1 MKTDQDLRKIWTKQ
15 LVILFLI
22 GYILVSYVCI
32 HIGAVFNNFRNADKT
47 SLEIVTNLE
56 ILEKGVVDS
65 IKTRPFFIPEKEDL
79 SFMIFVSLFYIAGF
93 LYAMAYNGK
102 YRLGKEHGSTAWA
115 WKGTINKVVDKD
127 EDYNTIFTETERMT
141 LDNRKIRKNV
151 NTVILGSPAAGKS
164 RFFVKPNILQASC
177 SYVITDPKGELLEST
192 GSFYVKKGYK
202 LKILN
207 LKDMSKSM
215 CYNPFAYIKKNTD
228 VIKLIDCLISNT
240 NKKEIQNN
248 TADPFWEKSEI
259 ALLQAIFYFI
269 WHELVEEEHNFATV
283 MELFRMAEA
292 REENEGW
299 KSDLDII
306 FEQLEKEK
314 PNHIACKQYKIFKLG
329 AGKTIKSILISLGV
343 RLSLFN
349 LEEVSNLMI
358 KDELQLDKIG
368 DEKTVLF
375 VVIPDATDTMFN
387 FIAAMMY
394 TQLFTALYDVAD
406 NSPGRRLKVH
416 VRCLLDEFANIGKIP
431 NFEKLITTMRSR
443 EISVAIIIQALSQ
456 LKEMYDKQWEGM
468 LGTCTSLLFLGSQEL
483 STLEYMSKMLGKE
496 TIDTRNVNNSKGRNA
511 STTWNYG
518 IIGRELMTPDEIGRI
533 PDDDCILIISGLLP
547 FYSKKYNL
555 EKHKNYKYL
564 ADADEKNTFNFEKF
578 REIENEKL
586 SESEREK
593 ILERY
598 NFKDFKLEQEQLQR
612 LFFSVSNLSLE
623 DEEIE
628 IEKSEE
634 IEWFE
639 ESNHSIIMNFKGEK

>member
-1 MKTDQDLRKIWTKQ
+1 MKTDQDLRKIRTKQ
-15 LVILFLI
+15 LVILLLI
-22 GYILVSYVCI
+22 GYILVAYVCI
-32 HIGAVFNNFRNADKT
+32 HIGSVFNNLRNADKT

-56 ILEKGVVDS
+56 ILEKGVVES
-65 IKTRPFFIPEKEDL
+65 IKTRPFFIPKKEDL
-79 SFMIFVSLFYIAGF
+79 SFMIFISLFYIAGF
-93 LYAMAYNGK
+93 LYAMTFNKK
-102 YRLGKEHGSTAWA
+102 YRIGKEHGSTAWA
-115 WKGTINKVVDKD
+115 KKGTINKVVDND
-127 EDYNTIFTETERMT
+127 EDYNIIFTETERMT
-141 LDNRKIRKNV
+141 LDNRKIHKNV
-151 NTVILGSPAAGKS
+151 NTVVLGSPAAGKT
-164 RFFVKPNILQASC
+164 RFFVKPNIMQASC

-192 GSFYVKKGYK
+192 GSFFINKGYK

-207 LKDMSKSM
+207 LKDMFKSM
-215 CYNPFAYIKKNTD
+215 CYNPFVYVKKDTD
-228 VIKLIDCLISNT
+228 IIKLIDCLISNT
-240 NKKEIQNN
+240 NKKEIQS

-269 WHELVEEEHNFATV
+269 YYELVEEEHNFATV

-292 REENEGW
+292 KEEDEGW
-299 KSDLDII
+299 KSDLDIV

-349 LEEVSNLMI
+349 LKEVSDLMI
-358 KDELQLDKIG
+358 KDELELDKIG

-394 TQLFTALYDVAD
+394 TQLFSTLYEVAD

-443 EISVAIIIQALSQ
+443 EISVAIIIQAISQ

-468 LGTCTSLLFLGSQEL
+468 LGTCTALLFLGSQEL

-496 TIDTRNVNNSKGRNA
+496 TIDTRNINNSKGRNA

-518 IIGRELMTPDEIGRI
+518 IVGRELMTADEIGRI
-533 PDDDCILIISGLLP
+533 PDDDCILIISGMLP

-555 EKHKNYKYL
+555 TKHKNYKYL
-564 ADADEKNTFNFEKF
+564 ADADLKNNFNFEKF

-586 SESEREK
+586 AENEREK

-612 LFFSVSNLSLE
+612 LFFSVSNSLE

-628 IEKSEE
+628 IDQLDNIEEFEKLS
-634 IEWFE
+634 
-639 ESNHSIIMNFKGEK
+639 SSIKIMNFKGEK

>member
-1 MKTDQDLRKIWTKQ
+1 MA
-15 LVILFLI
+15 
-22 GYILVSYVCI
+22 YVCI
-32 HIGAVFNNFRNADKT
+32 HVGAVFNNLRNADKT
-47 SLEIVTNLE
+47 SLEIVTNMEL
-56 ILEKGVVDS
+56 LEKGVVDS
-65 IKTRPFFIPEKEDL
+65 IMTTPFFIPKKEDL
-79 SFMIFVSLFYIAGF
+79 SFMIFVSLFYMSGF
-93 LYAMAYNGK
+93 LYAMTYNKK
-102 YRLGKEHGSTAWA
+102 YRIGKEHGSTAWA
-115 WKGTINKVVDKD
+115 EKGTINKVVD
-127 EDYNTIFTETERMT
+127 EYENYNIIFTETEKMT
-141 LDNRKIRKNV
+141 LDNRKIHKNV
-151 NTVILGSPAAGKS
+151 NTVVLGSPAAGKT

-207 LKDMSKSM
+207 LKDMLKSM
-215 CYNPFAYIKKNTD
+215 CYNPFVYVKKDTD
-228 VIKLIDCLISNT
+228 IIKLIDCLISNT
-240 NKKEIQNN
+240 NKKEIQS

-269 WHELVEEEHNFATV
+269 YYELVEEEHNFTTV

-292 REENEGW
+292 REEDEGW

-349 LEEVSNLMI
+349 LKEVSDLMI
-358 KDELQLDKIG
+358 KDELELDKIG

-394 TQLFTALYDVAD
+394 TQLFSTLYDVAD
-406 NSPGRRLKVH
+406 NSPKRRLKVH

-443 EISVAIIIQALSQ
+443 EISVAIIIQAISQ

-468 LGTCTSLLFLGSQEL
+468 LGTCTALLFLGSQEL

-511 STTWNYG
+511 STTWNFG
-518 IIGRELMTPDEIGRI
+518 IVGRELMTPDEIGRI
-533 PDDDCILIISGLLP
+533 PDDDCILIISGMLP

-555 EKHKNYKYL
+555 EKHKKYKYL
-564 ADADEKNTFNFEKF
+564 ADADEKNNFNFEKF
-578 REIENEKL
+578 KEIENEKL
-586 SESEREK
+586 AENEREK

-612 LFFSVSNLSLE
+612 LFFSISNSLE
-623 DEEIE
+623 DDEEIE

-634 IEWFE
+634 IEEFE
-639 ESNHSIIMNFKGEK
+639 ESNQSIIMNFKGEK